1 MESLEG
7 RTALVTG
14 ASRGIG
20 EACALALAGA
30 GCAVAVNYREREK
43 EAERVCGAIR
53 AAGGQALPFRA
64 DVSRAAGAKTLVE
77 GVQAALGPVAILINN
92 AGVARK
98 RAPLEITE
106 ADWDEAITVN
116 LTSAFLVSREVLPG
130 MRERR
135 WGRIINISS
144 IYGREH
150 GGGFSY
156 MTAKAALIAMTKHM
170 ALDLAKDG
178 VLANTVAPGSIAF
191 PGGGWDRFQREQP
204 PETVREF
211 IERNLPMGRFG
222 WPEPIGDTVA
232 FLASERA
239 SLITGVCINVDG
251 GQSRSLI

>member
-7 RTALVTG
+7 KTALVTG

-64 DVSRAAGAKTLVE
+64 DVSRAAGAKALVE
-77 GVQAALGPVAILINN
+77 GVQSALGPISVLINN

-135 WGRIINISS
+135 WGRIVNVSS
-144 IYGREH
+144 GAAYTGGAVGPHYVASKAGMIGLSRAYAAAFVRE
-150 GGGFSY
+150 GI
-156 MTAKAALIAMTKHM
+156 TVNA
-170 ALDLAKDG
+170 
-178 VLANTVAPGSIAF
+178 VAPVGI
-191 PGGGWDRFQREQP
+191 
-204 PETVREF
+204 ETEMQTKDLGHTAPRAA
-211 IERNLPMGRFG
+211 IGRFG
-222 WPEPIGDTVA
+222 TSGEVA
-232 FLASERA
+232 EAVLMLVRNGY
-239 SLITGVCINVDG
+239 ITGQTLLINAG
-251 GQSRSLI
+251 GYMT

>member
-7 RTALVTG
+7 KTALVTG

-53 AAGGQALPFRA
+53 ALGREARPFRA
-64 DVSRAAGAKTLVE
+64 DVSRAAGAKGLVE
-77 GVQAALGPVAILINN
+77 GVQSALGPIGILINN

-135 WGRIINISS
+135 WGRIVNVSS
-144 IYGREH
+144 GAAYTGGAVGPHYVASKAGMIGLSRAYAAAFVRE
-150 GGGFSY
+150 GI
-156 MTAKAALIAMTKHM
+156 TVNA
-170 ALDLAKDG
+170 
-178 VLANTVAPGSIAF
+178 VAPVGI
-191 PGGGWDRFQREQP
+191 
-204 PETVREF
+204 ETEMQTKDLGHTAPRAA
-211 IERNLPMGRFG
+211 IGRFG
-222 WPEPIGDTVA
+222 TSVEVA
-232 FLASERA
+232 EAVLMLVRNGY
-239 SLITGVCINVDG
+239 ITGQTLLINAG
-251 GQSRSLI
+251 GYMT

>member
-7 RTALVTG
+7 KTALVTG

-64 DVSRAAGAKTLVE
+64 DVSRAAGAKALVE
-77 GVQAALGPVAILINN
+77 GTQAALGPIGVLINN

-106 ADWDEAITVN
+106 ADWDEAIAVN

-135 WGRIINISS
+135 WGRIVNVSS
-144 IYGREH
+144 GAAYTGGTVGPHYVASKAGMIGLSRAYAAAFVRE
-150 GGGFSY
+150 GI
-156 MTAKAALIAMTKHM
+156 TVNA
-170 ALDLAKDG
+170 
-178 VLANTVAPGSIAF
+178 VAPVGI
-191 PGGGWDRFQREQP
+191 
-204 PETVREF
+204 ETEMQTKDLGHTAPRAA
-211 IERNLPMGRFG
+211 IGRFG
-222 WPEPIGDTVA
+222 TAGEVA
-232 FLASERA
+232 GAVLMLVRNGY
-239 SLITGVCINVDG
+239 ITGQTLLINAG
-251 GQSRSLI
+251 GYMT

>member
-64 DVSRAAGAKTLVE
+64 DVSRAAGAKALVE
-77 GVQAALGPVAILINN
+77 GVQAALGPIGILINN

-135 WGRIINISS
+135 WGRIVNVSS
-144 IYGREH
+144 GAAYTGGAVGPHYVASKAGMIGLSRAYAAAFVRE
-150 GGGFSY
+150 GI
-156 MTAKAALIAMTKHM
+156 TVNA
-170 ALDLAKDG
+170 
-178 VLANTVAPGSIAF
+178 VAPVGI
-191 PGGGWDRFQREQP
+191 
-204 PETVREF
+204 ETEMQTKDLGHTAPRAA
-211 IERNLPMGRFG
+211 IGRFG
-222 WPEPIGDTVA
+222 TSGEVA
-232 FLASERA
+232 EAVLMLVRNGY
-239 SLITGVCINVDG
+239 ITGQTLLINAG
-251 GQSRSLI
+251 GYMT